1 MTDEDSIKVKS
12 ASERSL
18 NKNVAFNNN
27 LKTAISEIEKC
38 IDERPTWGFYRF
50 PVEDINKF
58 NNDSPNWDFFNAIIA
73 IYNEAGFKAY
83 VEPQYVY
90 ENSEKQ
96 GLLSRFKAYVKRL
109 LRLYSATHYYLV
121 IEHKN

>member
-1 MTDEDSIKVKS
+1 M
-12 ASERSL
+12 A
-18 NKNVAFNNN
+18 NN
-27 LKTAISEIEKC
+27 LIETIKLKQNNKELIEKC

-90 ENSEKQ
+90 ENS
-96 GLLSRFKAYVKRL
+96 
-109 LRLYSATHYYLV
+109 
-121 IEHKN
+121 